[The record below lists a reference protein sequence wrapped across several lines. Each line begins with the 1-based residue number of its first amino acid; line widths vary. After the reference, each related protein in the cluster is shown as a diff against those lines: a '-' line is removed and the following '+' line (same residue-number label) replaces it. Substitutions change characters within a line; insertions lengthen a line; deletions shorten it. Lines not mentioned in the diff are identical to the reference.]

1 MKIIDNFLPEND
13 FKEIQDLVLGRD
25 FPWFRQSSI
34 ATPEDNELCYF
45 THIAYN
51 NESGGVNSQYWRFFY
66 DKFFKHIKHKTIIR
80 FKVNYYQ
87 RTKKII
93 VNDPHTDYYEKHKG
107 VILYLNNCDGYTLLN
122 NKKKVDSIE
131 NRLLM
136 FDPSKNHSSTTTT
149 NAQGRFNINVNYR
162 I

>member
-13 FKEIQDLVLGRD
+13 FKEIKDLVFNSY
-25 FPWFRQSSI
+25 FPWFRQPAI
-34 ATPEDNELCYF
+34 ATKEDNDLCYF
-45 THIAYN
+45 THLAYDIDKA
-51 NESGGVNSQYWRFFY
+51 GTNSDYWQFFC
-66 DKFFKHIKHKTIIR
+66 DKFLKHIKFKSMIR
-80 FKVNYYQ
+80 FKVNYYP
-87 RTKKII
+87 RTEKVI
-93 VNDPHTDYYEKHKG
+93 VNKPHTDYPEKHKG

>member
-1 MKIIDNFLPEND
+1 MKIIDNFLPKND
-13 FKEIQDLVLGRD
+13 FKEVKDLVLGNL
-25 FPWFRQSSI
+25 FPWFRQSGI
-34 ATPEDNELCYF
+34 ADPEDNELNYF
-45 THIAYN
+45 THVAYLDK
-51 NESGGVNSQYWRFFY
+51 EGGINSEYWRFFY

-87 RTKKII
+87 RTEKII
-93 VNDPHTDYYEKHKG
+93 VNDPHTDYPEKHKG

-136 FDPSKNHSSTTTT
+136 FDPSKSHSSTTTT
-149 NAQGRFNINVNYR
+149 NAQGRFNINVNYLT
-162 I
+162 